1 MGGSDGEKLD
11 LLIQEYFDCD
21 LERDQLPGSKHEYH
35 NKNNND
41 ELYFK
46 GNDDNDEGFGGHFN
60 ADVVVTSSTKT
71 KP

>member
-1 MGGSDGEKLD
+1 MGGSNGEELD

-35 NKNNND
+35 NKTIMMSFISKAMMTMMKASVGI
-41 ELYFK
+41 LML
-46 GNDDNDEGFGGHFN
+46 
-60 ADVVVTSSTKT
+60 TSSTKT